1 MNNIRIMSVTIK
13 RFRGFPDEVTIPF
26 NSGLTVIYAANG
38 TGKSTICQAVE
49 WLFTGEIAD
58 ISDSAYTCHWG
69 VGEKSVSAICLI
81 DGKKQTFSRSDKGI
95 YVSDGEG
102 QIKRLT
108 EKALLEMIT
117 PVEVGTGHTTSIN
130 RSKREWFRHSRWL
143 YSNSLSMLV
152 DDAAAEQRRQ
162 IFANILGYGHLS
174 NQQKQVQDYIRNL
187 PSIQSEQRQ
196 LEETRAFKD
205 SLFTKFSGKENQETI
220 VVKNINKLITQLN
233 LPSGDLSTV
242 DRLPLIKE
250 ALNKREIAITNNT
263 KIVTQL
269 MSRWDAAIHYSDE
282 KNAIQKRKDILAGD
296 LKNAEEK
303 IQALRKKNGELRE
316 ELKHHNEQYNTLMS
330 LQAVFPDSQPLINYL
345 HTLTGDDIYG
355 FSANSVFALIPESKL
370 DNNTL
375 LSRRHGLRALLD
387 VMAENTFANEHRKE
401 WEDFISAAPSEETL
415 LELETDIHQMEES
428 IALQTSQLENLTNVT
443 EQLFMLGK
451 TYTDKAQSSCCPLC
465 SHDWEER
472 EHLVDAIVK
481 TGSLFDPQL
490 KILDDNLRLS
500 RLALETKKSEQVKLL
515 AQHAQKIQLRN
526 QINAA
531 DFNTMKCVEQ
541 FSLDSWLPEY
551 RPAYIRTDLI
561 EMSLARLIHAERLSE
576 IYDSLERVYQL
587 VGEEALATTDSFL
600 QQVAAVQSLLPSYC
614 DSHKHQ
620 ITLIEHQLS
629 TQIALENIQQG
640 AIQTLILE
648 LKGEE
653 QKLANITYLQQ
664 EFSSYWSQLF
674 RDDSVNKSILVRF
687 QESLTSDRDVLNS
700 LIDLYN
706 ESRLGLESMEESKTI
721 KSLESQM
728 LRLEDSISKQ
738 LKRRYT
744 AEQALSEL
752 TSEIENRTSETID
765 SLMLPASE
773 LFSRMHANEV
783 YQGFNVVNK
792 GNFNWCAIT
801 GEVVRDG
808 EVPLITENFFSQGQ
822 RQDLALSLYLSR
834 ARALG
839 GTFFLDEPVA
849 HLDDLNRVA
858 MTDIFRMM
866 CLAEKGMNLILTT
879 ASDPLRRHLRQ
890 KFSAIQQNGDP
901 LLTVIT
907 LKGNPKEGVGIN
919 IS

>member
-1 MNNIRIMSVTIK
+1 
-13 RFRGFPDEVTIPF
+13 
-26 NSGLTVIYAANG
+26 
-38 TGKSTICQAVE
+38 
-49 WLFTGEIAD
+49 
-58 ISDSAYTCHWG
+58 
-69 VGEKSVSAICLI
+69 
-81 DGKKQTFSRSDKGI
+81 
-95 YVSDGEG
+95 
-102 QIKRLT
+102 
-108 EKALLEMIT
+108 
-117 PVEVGTGHTTSIN
+117 
-130 RSKREWFRHSRWL
+130 
-143 YSNSLSMLV
+143 
-152 DDAAAEQRRQ
+152 
-162 IFANILGYGHLS
+162 
-174 NQQKQVQDYIRNL
+174 
-187 PSIQSEQRQ
+187 
-196 LEETRAFKD
+196 
-205 SLFTKFSGKENQETI
+205 
-220 VVKNINKLITQLN
+220 
-233 LPSGDLSTV
+233 
-242 DRLPLIKE
+242 
-250 ALNKREIAITNNT
+250 
-263 KIVTQL
+263 
-269 MSRWDAAIHYSDE
+269 
-282 KNAIQKRKDILAGD
+282 
-296 LKNAEEK
+296 
-303 IQALRKKNGELRE
+303 
-316 ELKHHNEQYNTLMS
+316 MS

-355 FSANSVFALIPESKL
+355 LSANSVFALIPESKL

-551 RPAYIRTDLI
+551 RPAYIRADLI

-587 VGEEALATTDSFL
+587 VGEKALATTDSFL

-629 TQIALENIQQG
+629 TQIALEDIQQG

-687 QESLTSDRDVLNS
+687 QESLTSDRDVLSS

-738 LKRRYT
+738 LKRRNT
-744 AEQALSEL
+744 AEQALAEL